1 MNVIYQLEAD
11 IAVVTLNRPDSFNS
25 ITADLTAE
33 LVEAMKRSGA
43 DARAVVLTGAGRA
56 FCAGADL
63 GEIAA
68 GYERDGPN
76 LGEVLDRNFHPAV
89 HALIGAAVPIVAA
102 INGAAAGAGLGLAL
116 ACDLRLMSED
126 AFLMSAF
133 TGIGLAPDSGTTWW
147 LPHHLGV
154 SRALEITL
162 TNRRVPAAEA
172 RDLGLCIDTV
182 PADDLVPRAMEQA
195 TALADLPPDALVTTR
210 RLIRDAAGSDFDG
223 ALVRERA
230 EQDRLGRSAEH
241 AEGVDAFLSKRKP
254 DYRNPLGGK
263 FGAR

>member
-11 IAVVTLNRPDSFNS
+11 IAVVTLNRPDSFNA

-33 LVEAMKRSGA
+33 LAEAMERAGA
-43 DARAVVLTGAGRA
+43 EARAAVVTGAGKA

-63 GEIAA
+63 GEIAS
-68 GYERDGPN
+68 GYVSDGPN

-89 HALIGAAVPIVAA
+89 HALVDASVPTVAA

-126 AFLMSAF
+126 SFLMSAF
-133 TGIGLAPDSGTTWW
+133 AGIGLAPDSGTTWL

-162 TNRRVPAAEA
+162 TNRRVPASEA
-172 RDLGLCIDTV
+172 HELGLCLDTV
-182 PADDLVPRAMEQA
+182 AADELVPRAMERA
-195 TALADLPPDALVTTR
+195 AALADLPPDALVTTR
-210 RLIRDAAGSDFDG
+210 HLIRDAAGSDFDT
-223 ALVRERA
+223 ALERERT

-241 AEGVDAFLSKRKP
+241 AEGVDAFLNKRKP
-254 DYRNPLGGK
+254 DYRNPKG
-263 FGAR
+263 R